1 MSDQETRLVLVSA
14 ADIPLPTH
22 GERCSHERGF
32 RRGYWYGVL
41 EACNH
46 IICGATQHDVRLWL
60 FREVKE
66 WRQSLSEQDASR
78 ADPPHCKYGRSY
90 DEATLYTASPKPIPS
105 GGKCFVY
112 AVGDGHGN
120 AKIGIANDVQ
130 SRLRSLQT
138 GNASRL
144 YLICY
149 ISASCRHS
157 AEKIESWCHHDLR
170 EHRACGEWFRVAD
183 DVAFQSMFECL
194 DDLGIQADVIE
205 IENRVY

>member
-1 MSDQETRLVLVSA
+1 MSKLLLTAVSDIAESSCQEM
-14 ADIPLPTH
+14 H
-22 GERCSHERGF
+22 HHESGF
-32 RRGYWYGVL
+32 RRGYWWGVL

-46 IICGATQHDVRLWL
+46 IISGATQHDVRLWL

-66 WRQSLSEQDASR
+66 WKESLANGDSSKVA
-78 ADPPHCKYGRSY
+78 PPLCVYGRSY
-90 DEATLYTASPKPIPS
+90 DEATLNTKSPRPTPVD
-105 GGKCFVY
+105 GKCFVY

-130 SRLRSLQT
+130 ARLRTLQT

-149 ISASCRHS
+149 VAASSRYE
-157 AEKIESWCHHDLR
+157 ADRIESWCHNDLR
-170 EHRACGEWFRVAD
+170 DHRACGEWFRVAD
-183 DVAFQSMFECL
+183 DVAWQSLFECL
-194 DDLGIQADVIE
+194 DDLGIDADVIE